1 MFNKD
6 DWRIDF
12 DVEDELVWFL
22 NINLMLWGAMSVYPV
37 VSLLILIFNYFHL
50 NYMIY
55 VALY

>member
-1 MFNKD
+1 MFKKD

-37 VSLLILIFNYFHL
+37 VSFITLVFNYFHL